1 MPHLYKQAN
10 ARTIN
15 LLDNDLTTTRH
26 DLDHVTTSIGNN
38 IDRAITSHDLL
49 NELAAAQGEVY
60 YTIPVGLSNP
70 TIADIVGVHLCDY
83 SDCIL
88 AELTDLKNPTE
99 DQLRYLVRELIKN
112 LPQTEYQVVI
122 ESKLLRGGEPYTID
136 SVIEVKAAHA
146 LAAITEAFR
155 LLIVVILKD
164 LYAHQWQYCEG
175 DNQLEYNAKH
185 GEPMTY
191 KTCNNSY
198 SLKSIKRIAHAI
210 VLEDI

>member
-15 LLDNDLTTTRH
+15 LLDNDFTTTKH
-26 DLDHVTTSIGNN
+26 DLDRVTTSINGKL
-38 IDRAITSHDLL
+38 DCAITSHDLL
-49 NELAAAQGEVY
+49 CELATAQGDVC
-60 YTIPVGLSNP
+60 YTIPVGLSDP
-70 TIADIVGVHLCDY
+70 TIADITGVHLYDY

-88 AELTDLKNPTE
+88 AELTDLKKPTE
-99 DQLRYLVRELIKN
+99 EHLRYLVRNLIKN

-198 SLKSIKRIAHAI
+198 SLKSIKRMAHTI

>member
-38 IDRAITSHDLL
+38 TDRAITSHDLL

-122 ESKLLRGGEPYTID
+122 ESKLLRGGEPYTIVD
-136 SVIEVKAAHA
+136 TLPPLSTNSSVG
-146 LAAITEAFR
+146 F
-155 LLIVVILKD
+155 
-164 LYAHQWQYCEG
+164 
-175 DNQLEYNAKH
+175 
-185 GEPMTY
+185 
-191 KTCNNSY
+191 
-198 SLKSIKRIAHAI
+198 
-210 VLEDI
+210 